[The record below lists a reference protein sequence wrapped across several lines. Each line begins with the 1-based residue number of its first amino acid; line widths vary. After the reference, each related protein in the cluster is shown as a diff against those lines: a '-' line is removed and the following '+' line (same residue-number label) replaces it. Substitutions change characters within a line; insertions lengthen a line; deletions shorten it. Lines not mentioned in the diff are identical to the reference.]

1 MNNINDDYDVQMWK
15 CRKEMPY
22 FMLLI
27 CTNNKIFLILRSL
40 MNNHNTVE

>member
-1 MNNINDDYDVQMWK
+1 MNNINGDYDVQMWK
-15 CRKEMPY
+15 CHKEMPY
-22 FMLLI
+22 FMLI